1 MQPGGCHNIGEL
13 SRLVDPA
20 LSVPANHDNEIRDW
34 TSDFAEV
41 LVIRAS
47 TVQRIIPVIHQPKLL
62 AANRNRPKRLRRTW
76 AHGIWTPCG
85 SGYLSLASAP
95 ATEHNAQKL
104 KIVRSVAIA
113 HKRVTAAANQ

>member
-1 MQPGGCHNIGEL
+1 MT
-13 SRLVDPA
+13 PA

-62 AANRNRPKRLRRTW
+62 AANRNRPKRYETR

-95 ATEHNAQKL
+95 ATEHNAHKL
-104 KIVRSVAIA
+104 NNRPFRGYLRTSES
-113 HKRVTAAANQ
+113 RPLANQ